1 MKYTPQ
7 FLSKIEDIFAESD
20 YILRYEK
27 GNFKTGW
34 CVLKDTRVVVV
45 NKYLPLEGR
54 INSVVD
60 ILRTLELNTGKMT
73 EKSLKLLAEL
83 KKSDLP
89 QSLPTG
95 RDRLPKEGVA
105 SIPGPFPERG
115 REKNSPSSGGGRGE
129 AV

>member
-34 CVLKDTRVVVV
+34 CILNDTKVVVV
-45 NKYLPLEGR
+45 NKFLPLEGR

-60 ILRTLELNTGKMT
+60 ILRALELNTEKMT
-73 EKSLKLLAEL
+73 EKSKKLFSEL
-83 KKSDLP
+83 
-89 QSLPTG
+89 
-95 RDRLPKEGVA
+95 RKEVKV
-105 SIPGPFPERG
+105 E
-115 REKNSPSSGGGRGE
+115 
-129 AV
+129 